1 MVTTHTKK
9 LILSKES
16 AQFILEGLRFFKE
29 NPQATDWH
37 NLNKDTFLLLARDVA
52 QFYPDEK
59 EKLSEYFVRFESFLQ
74 RIINNEELA
83 PSVPQNLEEL
93 VSAFEAFQQE
103 KDATAKTKEVDIPT
117 SQDITL
123 EDWIENLQEKH
134 LLQRTEREVEKEAA
148 FSGLSEEQAVTI
160 KRSLVSNI
168 AAVIPRTVVP
178 SPEEER
184 LTKERVRHVL
194 DQETIGSALKEKEP
208 LVKRITERVR
218 FLTVPPTA
226 KPPPDPEEQSLIQAI
241 SRVIKDKT
249 PIKDPDQI
257 QKTAQVIAQGLAQKT
272 PKLTAQEKSALT
284 EVEKITLTEEVVNAS
299 LPEIVEAITKP
310 VTIETEPIP
319 LPIQETEFA
328 KRLVEAITKQTDS
341 SIIYSDQ
348 APDYSKEAVIKTGIE
363 IAIKDFIATKEPSGL
378 EEISK
383 TISQTVRSRISTL
396 KEQDPAALPEKT
408 KISLL
413 ERAVRDSVP
422 EITKTVQTG
431 TVTTSLG
438 PEESQAFLQELTNQT
453 KQPLLDLSVSL
464 REELELVKTTSGY
477 LKTRNNQEGAVFDQF
492 SQNPLL
498 PYQLVPQEG
507 QTPLGTQMRQ
517 VVNYHGI
524 GPKSADII
532 GYQNEEMA
540 GLTNSMTGKAS
551 PWWQNQINL
560 FRARDESQTL
570 IDRATRSFNLQIK
583 FEESFP
589 QLRGF
594 YQRALSWS
602 RPQRWFSQI
611 TSPITGFFKEKI
623 GGWWKNTAIAKGIE
637 KGAKSKA
644 GLFLKKTLG
653 SFSVFKA
660 GAKKTLQEGAKKG
673 VTKTIGWLAKKLAA
687 TKLGAALGSIAPGV
701 GNAIGAIVGFG
712 IDILKGSLNIFAS
725 TLQKIT
731 GGETEAEKTIK
742 ANLGPLGKIALS
754 PITLII
760 IGTPILIF
768 VLALGLFQIEGS
780 ALVVDDEEILS
791 GLPFAQLP
799 SENPIPDGH
808 FAEQLVG
815 ILQECPAT
823 KPNGYINKANFNQVA
838 TCLKTAGISETVIGI
853 LENSVNR
860 FASLQC
866 VGFVQAVEASLGRT
880 LPGCGNAKDYASCSA
895 INNNSN
901 YEYTNCQDLEVGAI
915 GVSTGG
921 TYGHVGIITGIE
933 TSETGITRVRF
944 ASAWGT
950 STQSGGRVTV
960 TILPCDSFSALIQPQ
975 N

>member
-123 EDWIENLQEKH
+123 EDWIKNLQEKH
-134 LLQRTEREVEKEAA
+134 LRQRIEREVEKEAV
-148 FSGLSEEQAVTI
+148 FPGLPEERAVTI

-208 LVKRITERVR
+208 LAKRITERVR

-226 KPPPDPEEQSLIQAI
+226 KPPPNPEEQSLTQAV
-241 SRVIKDKT
+241 SRAIKDKT

-272 PKLTAQEKSALT
+272 PKLTAQEKNALT

-299 LPEIVEAITKP
+299 LPEIVEAI
-310 VTIETEPIP
+310 IEPTNMIG
-319 LPIQETEFA
+319 A
-328 KRLVEAITKQTDS
+328 
-341 SIIYSDQ
+341 
-348 APDYSKEAVIKTGIE
+348 
-363 IAIKDFIATKEPSGL
+363 GL
-378 EEISK
+378 
-383 TISQTVRSRISTL
+383 R
-396 KEQDPAALPEKT
+396 
-408 KISLL
+408 
-413 ERAVRDSVP
+413 
-422 EITKTVQTG
+422 
-431 TVTTSLG
+431 
-438 PEESQAFLQELTNQT
+438 PEEAQELLQELTNQA

-477 LKTRNNQEGAVFDQF
+477 LKTRNNQEGAAFDQF

-498 PYQLVPQEG
+498 PYQLVPQES